1 MPNFPMVSAKK
12 VLAKVIRNTGYKLPS
27 VYHDDILEWI
37 PEAINMLS
45 TTQSLIIKST
55 PDQNCPGEVYVK
67 NHVACLPYGFASIL
81 AVEDERGRR
90 LPEGGD
96 ITDLRSTTKLS
107 GARPDDARISTFAV
121 NPLQHQTSDGT

>member
-1 MPNFPMVSAKK
+1 
-12 VLAKVIRNTGYKLPS
+12 
-27 VYHDDILEWI
+27 
-37 PEAINMLS
+37 
-45 TTQSLIIKST
+45 
-55 PDQNCPGEVYVK
+55 DQNCPGEVYVK

-121 NPLQHQTSDGT
+121 NPLQHQTSDGTPTTKPGTGIPYTGEDIIPLPISTST